1 MAIKGKRRSKGG
13 SRTVAVPPRRPLV
26 TPPTPLLKRTG
37 VRVALSIML
46 LAVLGVLTWAIL
58 NARKEG
64 REREAAQQ
72 TAVEY
77 QTRVA
82 AALGAKGVGQNTETS
97 FIILPELGQ
106 VISGMQNDQV
116 KAADVK
122 PRIETWTK
130 DTTEAATKIGAL
142 NVGSGET
149 ATELTQVSSL
159 LRQSLMLYVG
169 MVKAL
174 GTAIELEKPQRDAIA
189 AALLEQIPAASSV
202 FDVGWQQLQ
211 SLRSELGVPAPVPE
225 APAGGGF
232 PGGLVPGQPGAQ
244 IPGQVPGQMPG
255 QVPGQVPGS

>member
-37 VRVALSIML
+37 VRVALSVML

-77 QTRVA
+77 QTRVT
-82 AALGAKGVGQNTETS
+82 AALSAKGVGQNTGTS
-97 FIILPELGQ
+97 FVLLPEFSQ
-106 VISGMQNDQV
+106 VVSQIQNDQV

-122 PRIETWTK
+122 PKIEAWTK
-130 DTTEAATKIGAL
+130 DTTEAATKIGAINL
-142 NVGSGET
+142 GSGET
-149 ATELTQVSSL
+149 ATSLSQVSNL

-169 MVKAL
+169 MVKTL
-174 GTAIELEKPQRDAIA
+174 GTAVDLEKPQRDALA
-189 AALLEQIPAASSV
+189 TAVMEQIPAASAV
-202 FDVGWQQLQ
+202 FDTGWQQLQ
-211 SLRSELGVPAPVPE
+211 TLRSDLGVPAPVPE

-232 PGGLVPGQPGAQ
+232 PGGVVPPGQGGVQ
-244 IPGQVPGQMPG
+244 IPGQVP
-255 QVPGQVPGS
+255 ST